1 MKPFWQIHEP
11 SENLEKDDPEA
22 KVEKDPDVEAQKEK
36 EKEKGKVKEALR
48 RNVGDLVRKDLS
60 DLNREPA
67 DMRTTK
73 RASEFSLIKY
83 LTRRSIWDI
92 VATDATIRLPL
103 ENLFHHISLE
113 T

>member
-1 MKPFWQIHEP
+1 MKLFWQIREP
-11 SENLEKDDPEA
+11 SENLEKADPEA
-22 KVEKDPDVEAQKEK
+22 KDEKDPDAEAQKEK
-36 EKEKGKVKEALR
+36 VKEKGKEVLR
-48 RNVGDLVRKDLS
+48 RDAGDPERKDR
-60 DLNREPA
+60 NVHNHEHA
-67 DMRTTK
+67 DMQTTK

-92 VATDATIRLPL
+92 VATDATIRRPL